1 MPINFNLALGKFKLG
16 VNNKKERK
24 IYLQNEKQNEPVDIS
39 RNNYAKKVFTYTP
52 DISYIGEYDRDQPT
66 VDQYRKMQYDPDL
79 SFGLTFIKVPLLT
92 LRPIIEESSGNIELD
107 NFVLENLSMFWDSL
121 LSSTFNGTLVY
132 GNAPHEI
139 IYDQQDINLD
149 YEENGEE
156 VHKVIT
162 NAIVIKGFKPI
173 DQNNV
178 EYQLKDGELAKII
191 VRDNSGTHE
200 LELDKGFVAVRDRK
214 YLDYNGTAR
223 LRPCFGGWYKD
234 EVQEQLK
241 QRYYEKRAGSGFVV
255 EYPPQTIKD
264 DGSKLLPGDTDEN
277 QTAAENIAKNYMD
290 TPYVLIPYQMDKDT
304 KENKWKVY
312 FLEDKGQAGDAFDL
326 WKKDLRIQKLH
337 GLGITDRA
345 LTQDDVGSMA
355 IGQEHGDTFRQ
366 SLTIEARY
374 FINDLNKYIVPLIV
388 RYNYGSGIKLPR
400 IGYAGIEPWKVDI
413 LKGIITD
420 MVKLGTFDSDT
431 KRVSVKQLSKI
442 FGIPMEDKP
451 KEEPEIIDQEKEKM
465 GFKTDKIGSFED
477 YPNEIRHRISD
488 PDKYS
493 EFRRKEITNGVSIIL
508 GKLKNDDKWETQ
520 AYRFDKEK
528 FTMEQARK
536 WIQDNFNINLKTI
549 KEERKKLFDKALK
562 NDDKRMKR
570 LVEIEDKNIDSVGS
584 IFNEQTDRLMNT
596 IKTELKDNLNFKTI
610 SDLKIPFMGKYKD
623 AISKFNYNV
632 YELGIDTIKEEM
644 GDNGRQ
650 IKRDIPLKYRQWLN
664 FKTEMVADNLEHFYK
679 SNIKK
684 IISENQEKPFEDILG
699 MIDLKFKELKDTRL
713 EQSIRNNGIEI
724 LNQARWNAV
733 SGFVQTV

>member
-451 KEEPEIIDQEKEKM
+451 KEEPEELEEMKFKNEHKHID
-465 GFKTDKIGSFED
+465 
-477 YPNEIRHRISD
+477 
-488 PDKYS
+488 
-493 EFRRKEITNGVSIIL
+493 
-508 GKLKNDDKWETQ
+508 LKN
-520 AYRFDKEK
+520 
-528 FTMEQARK
+528 
-536 WIQDNFNINLKTI
+536 I
-549 KEERKKLFDKALK
+549 KEERKKIFDKALK

-570 LVEIEDKNIDSVGS
+570 LVEIEDKNIDFVGS